1 MKQTDNRGV
10 GIEKKEKINSLNG
23 IGIRE
28 ERKLYQSIQYT
39 SDKEHINVMNKPCK
53 SKRAFIE
60 LRRELCVS
68 FGVYWC
74 EL

>member
-1 MKQTDNRGV
+1 MELELG
-10 GIEKKEKINSLNG
+10 KKGNCIS
-23 IGIRE
+23 
-28 ERKLYQSIQYT
+28 QYNT
-39 SDKEHINVMNKPCK
+39 LKGKEHINLINNPCK
-53 SKRAFIE
+53 SERAFTE